1 MTTAELNVTT
11 LIGALKEDN
20 EEMQQVMKKI
30 QSISMQSKILSLN
43 SGIEAARAGEAGRG
57 FAVVAKEIDKFA
69 TSSMKASKESE
80 GIIQRMQEKANEII
94 AVRTVDVAFD
104 TMDKIE
110 RNLFER
116 HCDVQAWATFD
127 AVKNVAIDASSAHQY
142 AANNFLKHT
151 LDIYEVYFELMVVNV
166 DGDIVSTAK
175 NHQLIGQNMA
185 THDWFQQ
192 VIKTNKPYVTD
203 LYYSDTIHAH
213 TINYSSPICDD
224 HGKMVGVMS
233 TRFNWQYVMEII
245 QRANLG
251 EQSFLYIVNE
261 AGTVIASKDAND
273 ILSKSLSNYRTVQI
287 SISGTRTSGYDIEH
301 HELIAF
307 SKSEGYNSYKGKGWM
322 AVVIEKIREK

>member
-1 MTTAELNVTT
+1 MTVTKDLNVTA
-11 LIGALKEDN
+11 LIGDLKEDN
-20 EEMQQVMKKI
+20 EEMQHVMKKI

-69 TSSMKASKESE
+69 TSSMSASKESE
-80 GIIQRMQEKANEII
+80 NIIQRMHEKANEII

-127 AVKNVAIDASSAHQY
+127 AVKNVAGDASPEHQY
-142 AANNFLKHT
+142 AANNFLKHV
-151 LDIYEVYFELMVVNV
+151 LKIYEVYFELMVVNL

-175 NHQLIGQNMA
+175 DAGLIGQNMA
-185 THDWFQQ
+185 THEWFQRVVQ
-192 VIKTNKPYVTD
+192 TNKPYVTD
-203 LYYSDTIHAH
+203 LYYSDTIRAY
-213 TINYSSPICDD
+213 TINYSSPIYNDN
-224 HGKMVGVMS
+224 GQLVGVMS
-233 TRFNWQYVMEII
+233 TRFNWQYVMEIV

-251 EQSFLYIVNE
+251 EGSFLYIVNKT
-261 AGTVIASKDAND
+261 GTVIASKDAND
-273 ILSKSLSNYRTVQI
+273 ILTKSLSQYESVKRA
-287 SISGTRTSGYDIEH
+287 ISGTRDSGYEIEH
-301 HELIAF
+301 NDLIAF

-322 AVVIEKIREK
+322 AVVIETIR